1 MPSEIALKQKIGR
14 YANSPTNFNYSMN
27 VKKDEML
34 HEFQQQNEL
43 NYLKDQ
49 VRRMES
55 PDMSIPNVQDQIN
68 LAAGETSVEA

>member
-1 MPSEIALKQKIGR
+1 MSL
-14 YANSPTNFNYSMN
+14 
-27 VKKDEML
+27 KKDEML

-55 PDMSIPNVQDQIN
+55 PDLSIPNAQD
-68 LAAGETSVEA
+68 